1 MKIKGVRGIE
11 YDLID
16 ALRRAKFTITA
27 GDCITDAAADCVEE
41 LEAQNTTLRELIG
54 EIVESKTAFQSQWD
68 KDALAAL
75 EGFE

>member
-27 GDCITDAAADCVEE
+27 GDCITDAAADCIEE
-41 LEAQNTTLRELIG
+41 LEAALRYLVSECDEDMDDDYNPHYAPL
-54 EIVESKTAFQSQWD
+54 AQ
-68 KDALAAL
+68 ARAAL